1 MTHTKSARTPLG
13 LWQYFPES
21 GLNVLD
27 TDIKAE
33 RWQPLNVSIAI
44 TGRCFKGCPFCYASS
59 TKAGM
64 THWRYAELVDF
75 ISDLDQNGVF
85 SITLSNGAHRK
96 TNDMTTNPGSRMTML
111 TARIDAATLAAFDA
125 FAEGRGGRSVVLR
138 QLVEQAAREN
148 VDAPRVERRESTASN
163 RVSLRFTDVENAVLE
178 HRASQRS
185 TDRSGWIKA
194 LVRRHLGLK
203 SRVDDGLIAELAPI
217 RMQLLRIGRNLNQA
231 MKAANA
237 SMLPDGDK
245 QIGGELRRIADMRM
259 EVSEQVAA
267 VGEAMRGDTS
277 YWAVAD

>member
-1 MTHTKSARTPLG
+1 
-13 LWQYFPES
+13 
-21 GLNVLD
+21 
-27 TDIKAE
+27 
-33 RWQPLNVSIAI
+33 
-44 TGRCFKGCPFCYASS
+44 
-59 TKAGM
+59 
-64 THWRYAELVDF
+64 
-75 ISDLDQNGVF
+75 
-85 SITLSNGAHRK
+85 
-96 TNDMTTNPGSRMTML
+96 ML
-111 TARIDAATLAAFDA
+111 TARIDAATLAAFDS

-138 QLVEQAAREN
+138 QLIEHAARDNGEM
-148 VDAPRVERRESTASN
+148 PRVERPEGAAIN

-178 HRASQRS
+178 HRAFQRS

-237 SMLPDGDK
+237 SLLPDGDK

-267 VGEAMRGDTS
+267 VGEAMRGDTD